1 MKVPF
6 HVVQARRDRLAE
18 LLGQHRY
25 LPVKELCR
33 RLGVSEATARRDL
46 AALVG
51 EKKIKRTHGG
61 ALSEFND
68 RFPSFRDRQGRGG
81 RAKAKIAR
89 AALVYMEPG
98 GAYFMDSG
106 TTICAMA
113 EAFRDHPITPVTIVT
128 SNLPVGEMLAA
139 IPDVQ
144 VFMVAGQLLHLQST
158 LLGEMAQRSLEF
170 WRFDTAFLS
179 AEAMNPAGIWNSQA
193 AIVDQQRV
201 VLERS
206 ARTVFCIDGSKLNRE
221 APHFLV
227 PWDRVDA
234 LVTDVS
240 DERLATAGISL
251 RKGQRAASGSRPA
264 VLQALQEQEEAL
276 ASEADTEEMPI
287 HIL

>member
-1 MKVPF
+1 
-6 HVVQARRDRLAE
+6 
-18 LLGQHRY
+18 
-25 LPVKELCR
+25 
-33 RLGVSEATARRDL
+33 
-46 AALVG
+46 
-51 EKKIKRTHGG
+51 
-61 ALSEFND
+61 
-68 RFPSFRDRQGRGG
+68 
-81 RAKAKIAR
+81 
-89 AALVYMEPG
+89 
-98 GAYFMDSG
+98 MDSG
-106 TTICAMA
+106 TPICAMA

-170 WRFDTAFLS
+170 WKFDTAFLS

-227 PWDRVDA
+227 PWERVDA

-240 DERLATAGISL
+240 DDRLATAGISL
-251 RKGQRAASGSRPA
+251 RKGQRADFFAVQAGEQSTDVILADFVHGKRAPVATWLAGRMHRCRAKGGS
-264 VLQALQEQEEAL
+264 
-276 ASEADTEEMPI
+276 DG
-287 HIL
+287 